1 MSRQKTVS
9 YLSSKGIDLK
19 LKGHNSYTLEAT
31 GFMKLTVETWYTDD
45 ILNIS
50 MCHYGEQNGD
60 LMKDPDIL
68 MQYNYDAEKLTFI
81 EFQNDYTGTY
91 QDKDSNPNLQNELED
106 FMKMWIENLKSQ
118 GHKLTEKEIDV

>member
-91 QDKDSNPNLQNELED
+91 QDKDSNPNLQNVTATIIHTIIPNAYLQ
-106 FMKMWIENLKSQ
+106 NT
-118 GHKLTEKEIDV
+118 HKCNIAMV